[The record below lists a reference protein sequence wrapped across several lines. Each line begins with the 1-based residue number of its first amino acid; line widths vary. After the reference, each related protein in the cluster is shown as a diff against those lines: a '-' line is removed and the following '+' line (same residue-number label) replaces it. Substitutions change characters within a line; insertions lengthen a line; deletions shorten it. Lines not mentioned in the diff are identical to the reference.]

1 MRAERFVQQPLRVM
15 AKLRLHWRDTAKP
28 NRPVQPSPTH
38 RAHGTWPDDVRR
50 APAQARR
57 RQTGPYTVGAERGGC
72 WALMLRCCTT
82 SRPLS
87 AALPDRREDNDI
99 VWTDNGSGGGGLHVR
114 CAQQWVAGL

>member
-72 WALMLRCCTT
+72 WALMLSAARRLGRLARCCQIGGRTMA
-82 SRPLS
+82 SF
-87 AALPDRREDNDI
+87 ALI
-99 VWTDNGSGGGGLHVR
+99 TD
-114 CAQQWVAGL
+114 QEVAGF